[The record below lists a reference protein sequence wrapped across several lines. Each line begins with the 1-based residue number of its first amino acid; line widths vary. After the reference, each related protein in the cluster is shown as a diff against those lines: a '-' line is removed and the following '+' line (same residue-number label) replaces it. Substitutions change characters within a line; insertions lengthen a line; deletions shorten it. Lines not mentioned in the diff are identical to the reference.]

1 MAENQ
6 NHPHPVYTYEI
17 AVVVINYNSS
27 TYTIDCVHS
36 LLEKTSPAVSL
47 QIIIVDNAS
56 QYEDYCK
63 LKDFH
68 SGLEADIKLVRS
80 RINTGFGGGNMIG
93 ANLSDAR
100 FIAFVNNDT
109 ILENDCLSILRDF
122 MIANPEA
129 GICGPQGFKEDNTLL
144 PTIDHFASVKREI
157 FGRKFLEKINSKKY
171 PKRKKEYDH
180 PVRSQFI
187 AGSFM
192 FFRTE
197 DFNEIGGFDTNI
209 FLYYEETDLCKR
221 LLKLNKYA
229 YLVPA
234 GRFLHYHGAST
245 EKSLT
250 IKTELKLSLLYVI
263 NKHYGFFHFWTLLL
277 YFQIRYF
284 FSSLVK
290 PRYFKL
296 WLVFMKQAP
305 MSSSMKHQQKIHPV

>member
-1 MAENQ
+1 MSQ
-6 NHPHPVYTYEI
+6 KQDRSPQVSKFEI

-27 TYTIDCVHS
+27 TYTIDCVNS
-36 LLEKTSPAVSL
+36 LLEKTSSSVPL
-47 QIIIVDNAS
+47 QIVIVDNAS
-56 QYEDYCK
+56 QYEDYGR

-68 SGLEADIKLVRS
+68 TGLADNVLLVRS

-93 ANLSDAR
+93 MNHCDAN
-100 FIAFVNNDT
+100 FIAFINNDT

-122 MIANPEA
+122 MIANPKA
-129 GICGPQGFKEDNTLL
+129 GVCGPQGFKEDNTLL
-144 PTIDHFASVKREI
+144 PTIDHFASVKREV
-157 FGRKFLEKINSKKY
+157 FGRKFLEKINPKKY
-171 PKRKKEYDH
+171 PKRKKEYDT

-192 FFRTE
+192 FFRTA

-229 YLVPA
+229 YLVPK
-234 GRFLHYHGAST
+234 GRFMHYHGAST
-245 EKSLT
+245 EKSLK

-277 YFQIRYF
+277 YFQVRYF

-296 WLVFMKQAP
+296 WLIFMKQAP
-305 MSSSMKHQQKIHPV
+305 MSSSLKHQQKILPV